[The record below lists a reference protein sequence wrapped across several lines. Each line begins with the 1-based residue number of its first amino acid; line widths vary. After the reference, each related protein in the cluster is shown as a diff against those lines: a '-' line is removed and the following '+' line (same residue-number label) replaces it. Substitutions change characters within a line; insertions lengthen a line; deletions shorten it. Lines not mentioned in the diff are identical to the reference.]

1 MTLLQE
7 RFAEV
12 GPLAGM
18 EAQLA
23 RASVAARGRLHPDD
37 ETALRYALSL
47 ARCWHVRA
55 PDGRDVAVAALLR
68 PLRERVVQILWPL
81 LDPQRPRLA
90 EPHELLPAARAVLAE
105 TRVALAG
112 LEERLGH
119 RLPFARLDAE
129 VRERHLVL
137 ICGGGGGTGYVHLAA
152 FALLEAAGIQPE
164 LIAGSSMGA
173 ILGLFRARERRF
185 DLARIPEILQDLTYR
200 RIFRI
205 VPQPSVYGLPG
216 PLRLHLRSAIGHWFR
231 HPDGSPLRIS
241 DLPIPL
247 LVTVTGIRRG
257 RLPRP
262 LEEYERML
270 GISGEDPSRWGL
282 RAMHRNVRRLTAA
295 ITELARIPRL
305 AQRLVLGASE
315 ETRQIDAIDAA
326 GFSAS
331 VPGVIHYD
339 VLRDDP
345 RMTALLDGLLE
356 RHHLL
361 RLCDGGVVD
370 NVPVRTAWQHVQRT
384 GLPGSG
390 SRNIVL
396 FALDGFAPRLTTPL
410 WLPLQSVAAPAVAR
424 NRPYAHIYKAFRKTL
439 SPLALLPSQRALD
452 AIVRSAKEE
461 LLADLPVLQRLLA
474 PIAPL
479 PCSLG

>member
-12 GPLAGM
+12 GPLTQM

-23 RASVAARGRLHPDD
+23 RAAVAARGRLHEDD

-55 PDGRDVAVAALLR
+55 PDGRDVAVAAQLRPYRERLLR
-68 PLRERVVQILWPL
+68 MLWPL
-81 LDPQRPRLA
+81 LDAQRPAVA
-90 EPHELLPAARAVLAE
+90 EPHELLPAAREARRLALEARAELVLA
-105 TRVALAG
+105 
-112 LEERLGH
+112 LGH
-119 RLPFARLDAE
+119 RLPLEQLDRE

-152 FALLEAAGIQPE
+152 FALLEAAGLAPA
-164 LIAGSSMGA
+164 LLAGSSMGA

-200 RIFRI
+200 KIFRI
-205 VPQPSVYGLPG
+205 APQPSAYGLPG
-216 PLRLHLRSAIGHWFR
+216 PLRLHLRAAIGHWLR

-270 GISGEDPSRWGL
+270 GVSDEDPGRWGL
-282 RAMHRNVRRLTAA
+282 RSMHRNVRRLTAA
-295 ITELARIPRL
+295 ISELARIPRL

-315 ETRQIDAIDAA
+315 ETRQFDAIDAA

-339 VLRDDP
+339 VLREDP
-345 RMTALLDGLLE
+345 RMHALLDGLLE
-356 RHHLL
+356 RHGLL

-390 SRNIVL
+390 SRNAVI
-396 FALDGFAPRLTTPL
+396 FALDGFAPRLVTPL
-410 WLPLQSVAAPAVAR
+410 WLPLQSIAAPAVAR

-452 AIVRSAKEE
+452 AVVLSAKEE
-461 LLADLPVLQRLLA
+461 LLKELPVLQRLLA
-474 PIAPL
+474 PIGPL
-479 PCSLG
+479 GG